1 LWLFQS
7 IKKQTTQLY
16 LNKKMNSKKPNVF
29 TSCYKMIFFLSNLN
43 ISLSELRA
51 KNAKIMLHIICLL
64 VPSQKTNKLKIQQN
78 NQLLIY
84 PLYFF
89 WHLVERHNNCKCE
102 SGTLHKLY
110 GIYIWVVYSEYLG
123 EQLGNLGEPN
133 KIPWEHIGNKGKN
146 KKSLSLTWALSWWF
160 ERQPL

>member
-1 LWLFQS
+1 
-7 IKKQTTQLY
+7 
-16 LNKKMNSKKPNVF
+16 MNSKKPHVF

-89 WHLVERHNNCKCE
+89 
-102 SGTLHKLY
+102 
-110 GIYIWVVYSEYLG
+110 
-123 EQLGNLGEPN
+123 
-133 KIPWEHIGNKGKN
+133 
-146 KKSLSLTWALSWWF
+146 
-160 ERQPL
+160 